1 MSLNQLH
8 IILFGML
15 ISQFVL
21 ADVPVEVIGSCK
33 NSRAVNASVTYTKII
48 PPAGVDDS
56 PGCTNH
62 IESTEGSFN
71 YGAITCNHE
80 NYLILKS
87 DRINLNTAQ
96 NHSVNPSITPG
107 NRVTQLSDWS
117 KIVFDNNEYLCIDVE
132 LSQSGEGADV
142 SQYYIVEN
150 AFNTSTPVLHYYFFN
165 KDIMPMTDA
174 N

>member
-56 PGCTNH
+56 PDVP
-62 IESTEGSFN
+62 
-71 YGAITCNHE
+71 IT
-80 NYLILKS
+80 
-87 DRINLNTAQ
+87 
-96 NHSVNPSITPG
+96 
-107 NRVTQLSDWS
+107 
-117 KIVFDNNEYLCIDVE
+117 
-132 LSQSGEGADV
+132 
-142 SQYYIVEN
+142 
-150 AFNTSTPVLHYYFFN
+150 
-165 KDIMPMTDA
+165 
-174 N
+174 